1 MIQPDSNIYLL
12 IAKYGT
18 GKITEEEYHQLKAW
32 LDEDSSNKKI
42 FSEYLVFLKNA
53 QRVRFSDTV
62 DEQLAW
68 KTILSKLEKRRKI
81 SIRPYLKY
89 AAMILALV
97 SLAIVYQLLDKP
109 TDDTS
114 FVAENHVIS
123 PGKPKAILELGNG
136 RTIDLEGLNDSSL
149 MLDDGL
155 AVMVS
160 NETLDYSEVSP
171 GSHLVNTIKIPK
183 GGEYT
188 LVLSDGTK
196 IWLNSD
202 SELSFPVKFT
212 GGNRKI
218 TLKGEAY
225 LEVARDENAPFL
237 VDVNGIQVEVLGTSF
252 NVKAYDKV
260 ETTLVE
266 GKVSIHANASTN
278 VILKPGD
285 QGIVDTGN
293 NGVSVRQV
301 DTRIYTSWVN
311 GMFMFRSMT
320 LEEIMETFGRWYDVT
335 VSYENESLRRRHFT
349 GNLKRY
355 DEIGFHL
362 EVISLTTNV
371 DFKITGNH
379 IMVVNK

>member
-18 GKITEEEYHQLKAW
+18 GKITEEEYYQLKAW
-32 LDEDSSNKKI
+32 MDEDSNNTKI

>member
-18 GKITEEEYHQLKAW
+18 GKITEEEYYQLKAW
-32 LDEDSSNKKI
+32 MDEDSNNTKI

-171 GSHLVNTIKIPK
+171 GSNLVNTIKIPK